1 MKNIFK
7 AMIYRMSKSRIL
19 VYSIICSV
27 VFPLA
32 LSLIGI
38 FSENREQG
46 IYGTWDNF
54 FFMGNLIYLV
64 FVCAYNCSDYKN
76 KTINF
81 EIMNGHSSAEV
92 FMGRA
97 LALLAVAE
105 IMFNIGMVIT
115 HLVLSNSTAYSSI
128 VENNEMYV
136 LRIVSIE
143 MVFLAYIVFYVF
155 MSFVARN
162 TIIALVMSWIGFAIG
177 GLVVF
182 FDNKIILPRVKK
194 NQCSYWTKYSKIYH
208 AG

>member
-1 MKNIFK
+1 
-7 AMIYRMSKSRIL
+7 
-19 VYSIICSV
+19 
-27 VFPLA
+27 
-32 LSLIGI
+32 
-38 FSENREQG
+38 
-46 IYGTWDNF
+46 
-54 FFMGNLIYLV
+54 
-64 FVCAYNCSDYKN
+64 
-76 KTINF
+76 
-81 EIMNGHSSAEV
+81 
-92 FMGRA
+92 
-97 LALLAVAE
+97 
-105 IMFNIGMVIT
+105 
-115 HLVLSNSTAYSSI
+115 
-128 VENNEMYV
+128 MYV